1 MSNQTSRPVAEGEKL
16 LEKVRNLLKSEG
28 VSSRDKIEVENEI
41 ESYLLP
47 ALDKFREVQRF
58 IYEPFLYEKSGFVGK
73 SKNKVLNRMGN
84 VSRNVVEKSVMRQQ
98 KYNDNVYIL
107 LMHLYNKNRDLEERL
122 AKLENQK
129 PAKNDK
135 N

>member
-16 LEKVRNLLKSEG
+16 LEKVRNLLKNEG